1 MWAFF
6 MPKINGFE
14 IKCAQAA
21 LRLLPSTS
29 SGQAQP
35 RAPGDR
41 VSLITEGKTGAVA
54 PMFLGCG
61 REAQSILL
69 LGVAG
74 FDSGD
79 AHPW

>member
-6 MPKINGFE
+6 MPRDCDFKAR
-14 IKCAQAA
+14 CAQTA
-21 LRLLPSTS
+21 LRLLV
-29 SGQAQP
+29 P
-35 RAPGDR
+35 RAQGDR

-74 FDSGD
+74 FNSGD
-79 AHPW
+79 AHQF